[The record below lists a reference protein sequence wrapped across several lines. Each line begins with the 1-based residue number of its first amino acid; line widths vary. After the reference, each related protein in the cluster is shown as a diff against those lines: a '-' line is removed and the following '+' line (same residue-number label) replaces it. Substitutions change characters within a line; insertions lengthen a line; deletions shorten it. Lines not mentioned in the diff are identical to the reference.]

1 MDVVSNHLAIVGV
14 YAALNA
20 IIMMTL
26 GFMTGQ
32 LRRKYKVSVGDGGV
46 PHMVRI
52 MRGHANATE
61 NIPIMMIM
69 MVIAAG
75 IGTPAG
81 VLHGLGIVYTFGRA
95 VHAWHFMQESAPFK
109 TRMIGFGVG
118 DPRTDG
124 PRPGPALARRPLLL
138 RA

>member
-1 MDVVSNHLAIVGV
+1 MDVVTNHLAIVGV

-32 LRRKYKVSVGDGGV
+32 LRRKYKVTIGDGGV
-46 PHMVRI
+46 PHIIRI

-61 NIPIMMIM
+61 NVPIMMIM
-69 MVIAAG
+69 LVIAAG

-95 VHAWHFMQESAPFK
+95 VHAWHFMQESAPFR
-109 TRMIGFGVG
+109 TRLIGFTSSILAQTVLALGLLSHGV
-118 DPRTDG
+118 
-124 PRPGPALARRPLLL
+124 LLL
-138 RA
+138 FRA

>member
-1 MDVVSNHLAIVGV
+1 MDVITNHLAIVGV

-32 LRRKYKVSVGDGGV
+32 LRRKYKVTIGDGGV
-46 PHMVRI
+46 PHMIRI

-61 NIPIMMIM
+61 NVPIMMIM

-81 VLHGLGIVYTFGRA
+81 VLHGLGSCTHLAARPR
-95 VHAWHFMQESAPFK
+95 WHFRRRVRLQNAPD
-109 TRMIGFGVG
+109 RLHLV
-118 DPRTDG
+118 DPRPDG
-124 PRPGPALARRPLLL
+124 PCAGPAVARDPSALP
-138 RA
+138 A